1 MCDFTTINP
10 LSPTAKFQI
19 PKHLK
24 LHWYLHL
31 FTTVGLP
38 PVASLTSNSCYC
50 VILNNSKRTQNVFE
64 INYKNVIHKI
74 THKKKTE
81 TSSHLL
87 QHPSRFI
94 TSRLGSRVI
103 LFWRIY
109 RELRNVWQ
117 THLPTICDA
126 NNIHTHTHRF
136 TSSLQLGDPRC
147 TLLEKLYGIVRRIR
161 AMRIIDW
168 MQNEQYFAKVCSDG
182 RNSIGLSHRSPV
194 NTWITLYTL
203 FGWPVVYIY
212 IFKWNSGIS
221 GH

>member
-10 LSPTAKFQI
+10 LIPTAKFHI

-24 LHWYLHL
+24 LHWCLHL

-38 PVASLTSNSCYC
+38 PVAFLTSNSCYC

-126 NNIHTHTHRF
+126 NNIHIHTHTHRF

-147 TLLEKLYGIVRRIR
+147 TLLEKLCMELSDESGQWGSLIGCRTSNILPKCVGMDGIPLAWATGVR
-161 AMRIIDW
+161 W
-168 MQNEQYFAKVCSDG
+168 
-182 RNSIGLSHRSPV
+182 
-194 NTWITLYTL
+194 TLESL
-203 FGWPVVYIY
+203 FTHYLAGQLYIY
-212 IFKWNSGIS
+212 IYNMEQRD
-221 GH
+221 